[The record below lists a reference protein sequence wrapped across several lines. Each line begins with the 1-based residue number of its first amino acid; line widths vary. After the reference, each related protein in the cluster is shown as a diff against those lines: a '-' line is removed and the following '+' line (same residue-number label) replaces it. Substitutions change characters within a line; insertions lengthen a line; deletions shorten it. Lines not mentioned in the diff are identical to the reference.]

1 MKNGYN
7 DIEQLVEAY
16 LAGHLSEKQ
25 VEAFEKEVQNNSK
38 LSDEL
43 NIQQSIKG
51 LMIENE
57 LLNLRD
63 EFNDRIQQNNKKQ
76 KLKKIGLIATGLII
90 LGSIAFY
97 KANTKEEAPQILPRS
112 IERTTVK
119 ELISKPEPQEVEHM
133 NTSSALAKSE
143 KPIIKLDKDVIT
155 VEKTPNVTLEQSEVA
170 ESIEAEIEVIKPNIE
185 ESKEVLETEAINCS
199 ELKPNVRFT
208 VKPSSE
214 FGDGEINMISKNL
227 LINNFELEGE
237 SSESGHFTRLSAD
250 TYTISYEYNSCEYQ
264 IEGIEVPESI
274 CELNQSILYED
285 GSEFY
290 IHDQETG
297 GEIVVTNRFNQ
308 RIYEHIF
315 HEDESPIWDATV
327 SNERI
332 ESGVYRIQYTNKSET
347 CIISLTIP

>member
-25 VEAFEKEVQNNSK
+25 VEAFEKEVQNNSE

-51 LMIENE
+51 LIIENE

-63 EFNDRIQQNNKKQ
+63 EFNDRIQQNNKRQ

-97 KANTKEEAPQILPRS
+97 NSNTEVEAPQIQRRS
-112 IERTTVK
+112 NERTTVK
-119 ELISKPEPQEVEHM
+119 ELISETEPQEVGQV
-133 NTSSALAKSE
+133 NTSSTLAKSD
-143 KPIIKLDKDVIT
+143 KPFVKVEMDVIT
-155 VEKTPNVTLEQSEVA
+155 YENTPNITIEQSEVA
-170 ESIEAEIEVIKPNIE
+170 EPIEAKIEVIKPNKE
-185 ESKEVLETEAINCS
+185 ESKTVLETEAINCS
-199 ELKPNVRFT
+199 ELRPDLSFT
-208 VKPSSE
+208 VKPSSK
-214 FGDGEINMISKNL
+214 FGDGEINMVSKNL
-227 LINNFELEGE
+227 LINNYELEGE
-237 SSESGHFTRLSAD
+237 SSESGHFTNLSAD
-250 TYTISYEYNSCEYQ
+250 TYTISYEYNSCDYK
-264 IEGIEVPESI
+264 IEGIEVPQSI

-297 GEIVVTNRFNQ
+297 GEMVVTNRFNQ

-315 HEDESPIWDATV
+315 QEDESPIWDATV

>member
-25 VEAFEKEVQNNSK
+25 VEAFEKEVQNNSE
-38 LSDEL
+38 LSDKL

-57 LLNLRD
+57 LLNLRN
-63 EFNDRIQQNNKKQ
+63 EFNDRIQKNNYRQ
-76 KLKKIGLIATGLII
+76 KLKKVGLIATGLII
-90 LGSIAFY
+90 SGSFAFY
-97 KANTKEEAPQILPRS
+97 KANTKAVSPKIQPRSTKQNNLKEQILETKPQKLEQVNTPS
-112 IERTTVK
+112 TFSQIEEPVVK
-119 ELISKPEPQEVEHM
+119 EE
-133 NTSSALAKSE
+133 
-143 KPIIKLDKDVIT
+143 KDVIT
-155 VEKTPNVTLEQSEVA
+155 VKNSTSLNLEQSEVVK
-170 ESIEAEIEVIKPNIE
+170 SIEAEIEVIKHNKE
-185 ESKEVLETEAINCS
+185 ESKEVLETKAINCS
-199 ELKPNVRFT
+199 KLKPNVSFT

-214 FGDGEINMISKNL
+214 FGDGEINMVSKNL
-227 LINNFELEGE
+227 LINNYELEGE
-237 SSESGHFTRLSAD
+237 SSESGHFTSLSAD
-250 TYTISYEYNSCEYQ
+250 TYTISYEYNSCEYK

-274 CELNQSILYED
+274 CELNQSILYAD